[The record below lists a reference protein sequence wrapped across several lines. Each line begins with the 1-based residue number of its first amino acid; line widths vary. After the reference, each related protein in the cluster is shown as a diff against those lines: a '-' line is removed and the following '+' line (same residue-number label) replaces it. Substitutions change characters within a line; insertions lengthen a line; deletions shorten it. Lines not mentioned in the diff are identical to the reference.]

1 MFPELF
7 KIPFTNFSFNTYG
20 FLLALAFVAGL
31 LVMARLATRDGL
43 DKQKV
48 YDLGLWVL
56 AASLIGS
63 KALMVMTEWDV
74 YYRDNPRQI
83 FTLDFFRSGGVYY
96 GGFIAAVI
104 ASVIVMRFYK
114 LPWWRTADAFAPG
127 VVIGQAIGRLGCFSA
142 GCCWGRPTAGWYG
155 VHFTDKG
162 HDITGVPT
170 VVNQLDQVQQ
180 NVWAERLANS
190 GGLLAPIKLHPTQLY
205 EAGATLL
212 IFVVL
217 LLIHRRRRFDGQV
230 ILAYAML
237 YSVARFIIEFW
248 RDDPRGEIFDLST
261 SQFIAIILFA
271 GALGTTIFRLR
282 KPGAAL
288 QAQGA
293 YLPAQQAERAV
304 AGANR
309 RAALGMKKDNA
320 ENTEITD
327 QTEREREGARERLR
341 DRGAN

>member
-104 ASVIVMRFYK
+104 ASVIVMRYYK

-127 VVIGQAIGRLGCFSA
+127 VILGQAIGRLGCFSA
-142 GCCWGRPTAGWYG
+142 GCCWGKPTAGWYG
-155 VHFTDKG
+155 VHFTDRG

-170 VVNQLDQVQQ
+170 LVDHLDQIQK

-190 GGLLAPIKLHPTQLY
+190 GGFLAPIKLHPTQLY

-212 IFVVL
+212 IFLVL
-217 LLIHRRRRFDGQV
+217 LLVHRRRRFEGQV

-237 YSVARFIIEFW
+237 YSVARFIIEYW

-271 GALGTTIFRLR
+271 GALAVYIYRLR
-282 KPGAAL
+282 KPGAEL
-288 QAQGA
+288 QAQTA
-293 YLPAQQAERAV
+293 
-304 AGANR
+304 
-309 RAALGMKKDNA
+309 D
-320 ENTEITD
+320 
-327 QTEREREGARERLR
+327 
-341 DRGAN
+341 

>member
-96 GGFIAAVI
+96 GGFIA
-104 ASVIVMRFYK
+104 SVIVMRYYK
-114 LPWWRTADAFAPG
+114 LPWWRTADSFAPG
-127 VVIGQAIGRLGCFSA
+127 VILGQAIGRLGCFSA
-142 GCCWGRPTAGWYG
+142 GCCWGKPTTGWYG
-155 VHFTDKG
+155 VHFSEKG
-162 HDITGVPT
+162 HEITGVPT
-170 VVNQLDQVQQ
+170 IVNHLADPIK
-180 NVWAERLANS
+180 NVWAERLADQ
-190 GGLLAPIKLHPTQLY
+190 GGPLALLKLHPTQLY
-205 EAGATLL
+205 EVGAALL
-212 IFVVL
+212 ILAVL
-217 LLIHRRRRFDGQV
+217 LLVHRRRRFEGQV

-237 YSVARFIIEFW
+237 YSVARFIIEYW
-248 RDDPRGEIFDLST
+248 RDDPRGEIFGLST
-261 SQFIAIILFA
+261 SQFIAIVLFV
-271 GALGTTIFRLR
+271 GALATFIYRLR
-282 KPGAAL
+282 KPSAAL
-288 QAQGA
+288 QAQ
-293 YLPAQQAERAV
+293 PA
-304 AGANR
+304 N
-309 RAALGMKKDNA
+309 
-320 ENTEITD
+320 
-327 QTEREREGARERLR
+327 
-341 DRGAN
+341 

>member
-7 KIPFTNFSFNTYG
+7 KIPYTNFSFNTYG
-20 FLLALAFVAGL
+20 FLLALAFVSGL

-63 KALMVMTEWDV
+63 KALMVMTEWDI
-74 YYRDNPRQI
+74 YRDNPSQI

-104 ASVIVMRFYK
+104 ASVIVMRYYR

-142 GCCWGRPTAGWYG
+142 GCCWGKPTAGWMG
-155 VHFTDKG
+155 VHFTERG
-162 HDITGVPT
+162 HEITGVPIL
-170 VVNQLDQVQQ
+170 VNQLTDQVQQ
-180 NVWAERLANS
+180 NVWAERLASS
-190 GGLLAPIKLHPTQLY
+190 GGLFAPLKLHPAQLY

-212 IFVVL
+212 IFVLL

-248 RDDPRGEIFDLST
+248 RDDPRGEIFDIST

-271 GALGTTIFRLR
+271 GAVGAYIFRLR
-282 KPGAAL
+282 K
-288 QAQGA
+288 QGA
-293 YLPAQQAERAV
+293 GLLAQKLQFAGPQPGRAV
-304 AGANR
+304 AGASR
-309 RAALGMKKDNA
+309 RVALEMKT
-320 ENTEITD
+320 ENSERSEITEPA
-327 QTEREREGARERLR
+327 ERQKDGAKK
-341 DRGAN
+341 

>member
-7 KIPFTNFSFNTYG
+7 KIPYTNFSFNTYG

-31 LVMARLATRDGL
+31 LMMARLAARDGL

-63 KALMVMTEWDV
+63 KALMVITEWDS

-96 GGFIAAVI
+96 GGLIAAVI
-104 ASVIVMRFYK
+104 ASVVVMRIYK

-127 VVIGQAIGRLGCFSA
+127 IVIGQAIGRLGCFSA
-142 GCCWGRPTAGWYG
+142 GCCWGKPTSAWYG

-162 HDITGVPT
+162 HEITGVPT
-170 VVNQLDQVQQ
+170 IVSHLNDPIQQ
-180 NVWAERLANS
+180 NVWAERLANL
-190 GGLLAPIKLHPTQLY
+190 GGLLAPIHLHPTQLY

-217 LLIHRRRRFDGQV
+217 LFMHRRRRFDGQV

-237 YSVARFIIEFW
+237 YSVARFIIEYW

-261 SQFIAIILFA
+261 SQFIAVVMFV
-271 GALGTTIFRLR
+271 GALAAFLYRLR
-282 KPGAAL
+282 KPSVEL
-288 QAQGA
+288 RAQT
-293 YLPAQQAERAV
+293 AE
-304 AGANR
+304 
-309 RAALGMKKDNA
+309 
-320 ENTEITD
+320 
-327 QTEREREGARERLR
+327 
-341 DRGAN
+341 